1 VGVPHSMVDGVVL
14 AALALGDADLG
25 LAAPGL
31 VAPLAARARETL
43 QRVAGLSAEQRAK
56 ALGRLAHKLGPPA
69 GPTAGARAHEV
80 HAGLRAYLAR
90 TAVATGAGDEQW
102 DA

>member
-1 VGVPHSMVDGVVL
+1 MVDGVVL

-25 LAAPGL
+25 LAASGL
-31 VAPLAARARETL
+31 AAPLADRARETL
-43 QRVAGLSAEQRAK
+43 KRMADLSAGERAK
-56 ALGRLAHKLGPPA
+56 ALGRLAHKLGPEP

-80 HAGLRAYLAR
+80 HAGLCAYLAR
-90 TAVATGAGDEQW
+90 TAVATGAGEERW